1 MSFGSCLSCIAA
13 LFFYSVAVALGR
25 WNTNRKRHP
34 PNIALQFSF
43 TRSGGS
49 RREEKEIPE
58 QCDLVAAFENDI
70 LGRRT
75 EGRQRVIG
83 VKEREGGRGQCLN
96 GRGMGA
102 LKSENELD
110 GVDGVIEIESPT
122 ECPESW
128 PVCVQRFNQ
137 YVY

>member
-1 MSFGSCLSCIAA
+1 M
-13 LFFYSVAVALGR
+13 AVALGR

-83 VKEREGGRGQCLN
+83 VKEREGGRERTVLEWERN
-96 GRGMGA
+96 GGFKKRKRA
-102 LKSENELD
+102 R
-110 GVDGVIEIESPT
+110 
-122 ECPESW
+122 W
-128 PVCVQRFNQ
+128 R
-137 YVY
+137 